1 MLRLVLSLIFIV
13 GLTLNV
19 NSAMAQEYP
28 NHPIRFLQGFSPGG
42 TADTITRIMSAEMEK
57 TLGQPIIDEAR
68 TGAGGNLASDFTAK
82 ARPDGYTLVLL
93 TTGHVISPA
102 IYKSLNF
109 DPIHDFE
116 FISTVTEF
124 PFFIV
129 TSTQSP
135 YKSLQ
140 DLIAAARAKPGTVT
154 VGTAGIGTGQ
164 HMCSEL
170 FATTIGTKFVHV
182 PFRGG
187 QAAVLAILGNNIDF
201 MIDGGTTVFSGIQAG
216 TLRAL
221 AVSGAQRWP
230 SLPDVPTIQESG
242 FPGFEVLAWAG
253 VATTKGTPKSI
264 VERLNKAI
272 QSAIALP
279 AVSDR
284 LRSLGGIPRG
294 STPEEMTAK
303 VTSQIAL
310 WQSVAEK
317 ANLTRQ

>member
-1 MLRLVLSLIFIV
+1 MLRFVLSPIFI
-13 GLTLNV
+13 LALALN
-19 NSAMAQEYP
+19 ATCAEAQEYP
-28 NHPIRFLQGFSPGG
+28 NHTIRFLQGFAPGG
-42 TADTITRIMSAEMEK
+42 TADTITRILSAEMEK
-57 TLGQPIIDEAR
+57 TLGQPIINEAR
-68 TGAGGNLASDFTAK
+68 TGAGGTLASDVTAK
-82 ARPDGYTLVLL
+82 ARPDGYTLALL

-102 IYKSLNF
+102 IYKSLSF

-129 TSTQSP
+129 TNAQSS
-135 YKSLQ
+135 YKTLQ
-140 DLIAAARAKPGTVT
+140 DLIAAARAKPGSVT

-170 FATTIGTKFVHV
+170 FATTIGTKFIHV

-187 QAAVLAILGNNIDF
+187 QAAVLALLGKNIDF
-201 MIDGGTTVFSGIQAG
+201 MIDGGTTVFGGIEAG
-216 TLRAL
+216 TLTAL
-221 AVSGAQRWP
+221 AVSSAQRWP

-253 VATTKGTPKSI
+253 VATTKGVPKPI
-264 VERLNKAI
+264 VERINRAI
-272 QSAIALP
+272 RLAIATP
-279 AVSDR
+279 IVSDR

-303 VTSQIAL
+303 VTDQIKL
-310 WQSVAEK
+310 WKAVAEK
-317 ANLTRQ
+317 AELVKQ

>member
-1 MLRLVLSLIFIV
+1 MQL
-13 GLTLNV
+13 
-19 NSAMAQEYP
+19 
-28 NHPIRFLQGFSPGG
+28 
-42 TADTITRIMSAEMEK
+42 
-57 TLGQPIIDEAR
+57 TLGQPIINEAR
-68 TGAGGNLASDFTAK
+68 TGAGGNLASDVTAK

-102 IYKSLNF
+102 IYKSLSF

-129 TSTQSP
+129 TNAQSP
-135 YKSLQ
+135 YRTLQ
-140 DLIAAARAKPGTVT
+140 DLIAAAREKPSSVT
-154 VGTAGIGTGQ
+154 VGTAGVGTGQ

-170 FATTIGTKFVHV
+170 FATTIGTKFIHV

-187 QAAVLAILGNNIDF
+187 QAAVTALLGNSIDF
-201 MIDGGTTVFSGIQAG
+201 MIDGGTTVFGGIKAG

-242 FPGFEVLAWAG
+242 FPGFAVVAWAG
-253 VATTKGTPKSI
+253 IATTKGVPKPI
-264 VERLNKAI
+264 IERINKAI
-272 QSAIALP
+272 QLAIASP
-279 AVSDR
+279 TVSDR
-284 LRSLGGIPRG
+284 LRSLGGVPRG

-303 VTSQIAL
+303 VTDQVAL
-310 WQSVAEK
+310 WKAVAEK
-317 ANLTRQ
+317 AELVKQ

>member
-1 MLRLVLSLIFIV
+1 MLRFVLALIFIM
-13 GLTLNV
+13 GLLLNITC
-19 NSAMAQEYP
+19 AIAQEYP
-28 NHPIRFLQGFSPGG
+28 NHPIRFLQGFAPGG
-42 TADTITRIMSAEMEK
+42 TADTIVRILSTEMEK

-68 TGAGGNLASDFTAK
+68 TGAGGNLASDVTAK
-82 ARPDGYTLVLL
+82 AQPDGYTLALL

-102 IYKSLNF
+102 IYKSLSF

-129 TSTQSP
+129 TNTQSF
-135 YKSLQ
+135 YKTLQ
-140 DLIAAARAKPGTVT
+140 DLVAAARAKPGSVT

-170 FATTIGTKFVHV
+170 FATTIGTKFIHV

-187 QAAVLAILGNNIDF
+187 QAAVLALLGNNIDF
-201 MIDGGTTVFSGIQAG
+201 IIDGGTTVFSGIEAR
-216 TLRAL
+216 TLKAL

-230 SLPDVPTIQESG
+230 SLPDVPTVQESG

-253 VATTKGTPKSI
+253 VATTKGVPKPI

-272 QSAIALP
+272 RSAIASP
-279 AVSDR
+279 TVSDR
-284 LRSLGGIPRG
+284 LRSLGGIPRT

-303 VTSQIAL
+303 VTDQIAL
-310 WQSVAEK
+310 WKAVAEK
-317 ANLTRQ
+317 AELVRQ

>member
-1 MLRLVLSLIFIV
+1 
-13 GLTLNV
+13 
-19 NSAMAQEYP
+19 
-28 NHPIRFLQGFSPGG
+28 
-42 TADTITRIMSAEMEK
+42 MEK

-68 TGAGGNLASDFTAK
+68 TGAGGNLASDVTAK

-102 IYKSLNF
+102 IYKSLSF

-129 TSTQSP
+129 INAQSP
-135 YKSLQ
+135 YKTLH
-140 DLIAAARAKPGTVT
+140 DLIAAARAKPGSVT

-170 FATTIGTKFVHV
+170 FATTIGTKFIHV

-187 QAAVLAILGNNIDF
+187 QAAVLALLGNNIDF
-201 MIDGGTTVFSGIQAG
+201 MIDGGTSVFGGIEAG
-216 TLRAL
+216 TLKAL
-221 AVSGAQRWP
+221 AVSSAQRWP

-253 VATTKGTPKSI
+253 VATTKGVPKPI
-264 VERLNKAI
+264 VDRINNAIRL
-272 QSAIALP
+272 AIASP
-279 AVSDR
+279 TVSDR
-284 LRSLGGIPRG
+284 LRSLGGVPRG

-303 VTSQIAL
+303 VTDQVAL
-310 WQSVAEK
+310 WKAVAEK
-317 ANLTRQ
+317 AELVKQ

>member
-1 MLRLVLSLIFIV
+1 MLRLILAPIFIAA
-13 GLTLNV
+13 LALN
-19 NSAMAQEYP
+19 ATCAGAQEFP

-42 TADTITRIMSAEMEK
+42 TADTITRILSAEIEK

-68 TGAGGNLASDFTAK
+68 TGAGGNLASDVTAK

-102 IYKSLNF
+102 IYKSLSF

-129 TSTQSP
+129 TNAQSP
-135 YKSLQ
+135 YKTIH
-140 DLIAAARAKPGTVT
+140 DLIAAARAKPGSVT

-170 FATTIGTKFVHV
+170 FATTIGTKFIHV

-187 QAAVLAILGNNIDF
+187 QAAVLALLGNNIDF
-201 MIDGGTTVFSGIQAG
+201 MIDGGTTVFGGIEAG
-216 TLRAL
+216 TLKAL
-221 AVSGAQRWP
+221 AVSGPQRWP

-253 VATTKGTPKSI
+253 VATTKGVPKPI

-272 QSAIALP
+272 RLAIASP
-279 AVSDR
+279 TVSDR

-294 STPEEMTAK
+294 STQEEMTTK
-303 VTSQIAL
+303 VTDQIAL
-310 WQSVAEK
+310 WKAVAEK
-317 ANLTRQ
+317 AELVRQ

>member
-1 MLRLVLSLIFIV
+1 MLRFFLAPIFI
-13 GLTLNV
+13 LALALNV
-19 NSAMAQEYP
+19 TCAGAQEYP
-28 NHPIRFLQGFSPGG
+28 NRPIRFLQGFAPGG
-42 TADTITRIMSAEMEK
+42 TADTITRILSAEMEK

-68 TGAGGNLASDFTAK
+68 TGAGGNLASDVTAK

-102 IYKSLNF
+102 IYKSLSF

-129 TSTQSP
+129 TNAQSP
-135 YKSLQ
+135 YKTLQ
-140 DLIAAARAKPGTVT
+140 DLIAAARAKPGSIT

-170 FATTIGTKFVHV
+170 FATTIGTKFIHV

-187 QAAVLAILGNNIDF
+187 QAAVLAVLGNNIDF
-201 MIDGGTTVFSGIQAG
+201 MIDGGTTVFGGIEAK

-242 FPGFEVLAWAG
+242 FPGFSVLAWAG
-253 VATTKGTPKSI
+253 VATTKGVPKPI

-272 QSAIALP
+272 RSAIASP
-279 AVSDR
+279 TVSDR
-284 LRSLGGIPRG
+284 LRSLGGVPRG

-303 VTSQIAL
+303 VTDQIAL
-310 WQSVAEK
+310 WKAVAEK
-317 ANLTRQ
+317 AELIKQ

>member
-1 MLRLVLSLIFIV
+1 MLRFVLALIFIM
-13 GLTLNV
+13 GLALNA
-19 NSAMAQEYP
+19 NSVVAQEYP
-28 NHPIRFLQGFSPGG
+28 DHPIRLLQGFAPGG
-42 TADTITRIMSAEMEK
+42 TADTISRILSAEMQL
-57 TLGQPIIDEAR
+57 TLGQPIINEAR
-68 TGAGGNLASDFTAK
+68 TGAGGNLASDVTAK

-102 IYKSLNF
+102 IYKSLSF

-129 TSTQSP
+129 TNAQSP
-135 YKSLQ
+135 YRTLQ
-140 DLIAAARAKPGTVT
+140 DLIAAAREKPSSVT
-154 VGTAGIGTGQ
+154 VGTAGVGTGQ

-170 FATTIGTKFVHV
+170 FATTIGTKFIHV

-187 QAAVLAILGNNIDF
+187 QAAVTALLGNSIDF
-201 MIDGGTTVFSGIQAG
+201 MIDGGTTVFGGIKAG

-242 FPGFEVLAWAG
+242 FPGFAVVAWAG
-253 VATTKGTPKSI
+253 IATTKGVPKPI
-264 VERLNKAI
+264 IERINKAI
-272 QSAIALP
+272 QLAIASP
-279 AVSDR
+279 TVSDR
-284 LRSLGGIPRG
+284 LRSLGGVPRG

-303 VTSQIAL
+303 VTDQVAL
-310 WQSVAEK
+310 WKAVAEK
-317 ANLTRQ
+317 AELVKQ